1 MHGLSLC
8 RAIDLTVLDG
18 YNALMKELD
27 KLFDLKGEL
36 CAGHLWEIVYIDNE
50 GDMMLV
56 GNDPWPEFCNMVKKL
71 ILCSKEEVK
80 KMKSTNDSSK
90 GV

>member
-27 KLFDLKGEL
+27 KIFDLKGEL

-50 GDMMLV
+50 GDMMLR
-56 GNDPWPEFCNMVKKL
+56 GRSMAKL

-80 KMKSTNDSSK
+80 KMKSANDSSE